1 MKLLKVFFSDYGVLI
16 LHGERPTVSPVIRL
30 DPHSLNQVDNIAF
43 WQLVLEIEQND
54 KADLCPVLRPTTNG
68 GVLFYSDYYQHDDQH
83 AHSLGW
89 MHSQTLYLFFSVLAV
104 LFYLHC

>member
-43 WQLVLEIEQND
+43 
-54 KADLCPVLRPTTNG
+54 
-68 GVLFYSDYYQHDDQH
+68 
-83 AHSLGW
+83 
-89 MHSQTLYLFFSVLAV
+89 
-104 LFYLHC
+104 